1 MKYTST
7 PSLPLSQRLVN
18 EYASYLGQTNWTFYC
33 TLSTKY
39 PLTLNSARRSIMR
52 LHEFIKINQKIENEI
67 SWIAEPFDTK
77 YGYHIHAL
85 IKLNC
90 LDCVKKKDDVK
101 EPKSAPQRRFTQ
113 TSYTD
118 GEQQRRRRVDAAGSN
133 QISYVHLRAMG
144 STDYAQWAR
153 DFYPVA
159 NAPP

>member
-1 MKYTST
+1 MHIHQLALSADTLRSPFQPDDERST
-7 PSLPLSQRLVN
+7 AKQSLP
-18 EYASYLGQTNWTFYC
+18 T
-33 TLSTKY
+33 
-39 PLTLNSARRSIMR
+39 P
-52 LHEFIKINQKIENEI
+52 
-67 SWIAEPFDTK
+67 
-77 YGYHIHAL
+77 
-85 IKLNC
+85 
-90 LDCVKKKDDVK
+90 KKKDDVK

-133 QISYVHLRAMG
+133 QISYVNLRAMG